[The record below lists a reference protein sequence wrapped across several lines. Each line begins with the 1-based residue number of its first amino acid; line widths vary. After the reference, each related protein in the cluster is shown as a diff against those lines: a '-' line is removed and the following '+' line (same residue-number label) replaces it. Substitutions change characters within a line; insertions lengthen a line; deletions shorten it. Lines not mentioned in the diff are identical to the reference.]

1 MSCQPNLTEEQRLW
15 SQGYLRIAGLDEAG
29 RGAWAGPVVAAAVI
43 LPVDPD
49 VAMALAP
56 IRDSKLLTPRQR
68 EHCYEII
75 VEHAL
80 AYGIGACPASEIDRL
95 GIVPAT
101 RAAMCRALA
110 QLSPP
115 ADYLLID
122 ALSLPQIP
130 LPQRGI
136 IKGDRSCLSIAAASI
151 LAKVT
156 RDRWMIALDEHLPGY
171 GLARHKGYGT
181 AQHRAALYTFGPT
194 AQHRHSYAP
203 VRALDQE
210 REARDD

>member
-1 MSCQPNLTEEQRLW
+1 MSCQPDLTEEQRLW
-15 SQGYLRIAGLDEAG
+15 SQGYVRIAGLDEVG

-43 LPVDPD
+43 LPADHTM
-49 VAMALAP
+49 AAALAP

-75 VEHAL
+75 IKHAL

-101 RAAMCRALA
+101 RAAMRQALD

-122 ALSLPQIP
+122 ALSLPQVS
-130 LPQRGI
+130 LPQHGI
-136 IKGDRSCLSIAAASI
+136 IKGDRHCLSIAAASI

-156 RDRWMIALDEHLPGY
+156 RDRCMIALDEHLPGY

-181 AQHRAALYTFGPT
+181 AQHRAALYALGPT

-203 VRALDQE
+203 IRALYRG